1 MCGIFGYTGRG
12 NAPEIVLEGLKR
24 LEYRGYDSFGI
35 AVPGNP
41 VQVIKKQGRIS
52 DAGDSPQSLQGTAAI
67 GHTRWATHG
76 VPSDANAHPHQDC
89 TGKIAVV
96 HNGIIENYA
105 KLKRELVDRG
115 HVFRSDTDTEVI
127 AHLLE
132 EVYHGNLLHAMNAI
146 LPRLEGSYALLVI
159 AQGDPR
165 IIATRQHSP
174 LILGLGDGAMFA
186 ASDMTPVLEY
196 TRRMIIL
203 EDGDVACLLPDSID
217 IYNGEIPVTR
227 KEEIVQWSVE
237 DVKKGG
243 FPHFMIK
250 EIFEQPD
257 VFSDAIRALRREP
270 LPLNLEN
277 LRQVILIA
285 CGTSYHAALVFKY
298 LLEERCRI
306 PARVEYASEFRYFTP
321 PLDGLIIGITQS
333 GETADTLMALRMA
346 AFHNSPTLAV
356 TNVVGSSVSRIADH
370 TILMHAGPEISVAA
384 TKSFIAELAV
394 FLHLIDA
401 IQEGACAA
409 RLDHAHRAIDEA
421 LLLDLSPAVECC
433 IPAKD
438 IFFVG
443 RGPYY
448 PIALEGALK
457 MKEISYIHA
466 EGYAAGEI
474 KHGPFALLSELTP
487 VIAICPPGDT
497 YGVMISNIRE
507 MKARG
512 TPLIILGEKGDRDL
526 EEIADVFIPLPWAGS
541 VAGLLSATVILQL
554 LAYHTANALGRDID
568 KPRNLAKS
576 VTVE

>member
-1 MCGIFGYTGRG
+1 MCGIFGYTGGER
-12 NAPEIVLEGLKR
+12 APEIVLEGLKR

-41 VQVIKKQGRIS
+41 VQVTKKQGRIS
-52 DAGDSPQSLQGTAAI
+52 DAGECTSNLHGTVAI

-76 VPSDANAHPHQDC
+76 VPNDVNAHPHQDC

-96 HNGIIENYA
+96 HNGIVENYTV
-105 KLKRELVDRG
+105 LKRELIQRG
-115 HVFRSDTDTEVI
+115 HVFQSETDTEVI

-132 EVYHGNLLHAMNAI
+132 ESYNGDLRGALERV
-146 LPRLEGSYALLVI
+146 LPRLEGSYALLVV

-165 IIATRQHSP
+165 IIAARQHSP
-174 LILGLGDGAMFA
+174 LVLGIGDGAMVA
-186 ASDMTPVLEY
+186 GSDMTPILEY
-196 TRRMIIL
+196 TRRMIVL
-203 EDGDVACLLPDSID
+203 EDGDVASLTPDKI
-217 IYNGEIPVTR
+217 EIFNKGDPVKR
-227 KEEIVQWSVE
+227 EEEIVQWSVE

-257 VFSDAIRALRREP
+257 VFSDAIRALRK
-270 LPLNLEN
+270 EN
-277 LRQVILIA
+277 LPPSLQKVRQVVLVA
-285 CGTSYHAALVFKY
+285 CGTSYHAAMVFKY

-321 PLDGLIIGITQS
+321 PLDGIVVGITQS

-346 AFHNSPTLAV
+346 ALHNCPSLAI

-394 FLHLIDA
+394 FLHLVDA
-401 IQEGACAA
+401 IREGACAA
-409 RLDHAHRAIDEA
+409 RLDYAHRAIDEA
-421 LLLDLSPAVECC
+421 LLIDLSPAVKCC
-433 IPAKD
+433 TPAQD

-474 KHGPFALLSELTP
+474 KHGPFALLSENTP

-497 YGVMISNIRE
+497 YGVMFSNIRE

-512 TPLIILGEKGDRDL
+512 TPLIILGGRGDSDL
-526 EEIADVFIPLPWAGS
+526 EEIADVFIPLPWADS

-554 LAYHTANALGRDID
+554 LAYHTAHALGRDID